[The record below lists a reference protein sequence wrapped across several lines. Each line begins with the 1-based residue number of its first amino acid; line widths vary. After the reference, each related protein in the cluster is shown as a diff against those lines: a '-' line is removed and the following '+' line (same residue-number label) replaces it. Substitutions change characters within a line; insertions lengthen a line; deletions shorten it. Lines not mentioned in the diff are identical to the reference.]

1 MKEIINV
8 EVSVSKSTLDQCKT
22 DLLCIG
28 QFAEAKTLDKTLRE
42 LNAKLG
48 GALEQV
54 IKLGDFKGEAGGS
67 ALVYTGGKIG
77 AKRVLLVGLGDKKK
91 AKLDALRNASAVAAK
106 KAVAIKAK
114 KMAVALHLA
123 LWHGLKARE
132 DTAKMAVPQDGRT
145 TKSDLVRCGQ
155 VMAEGVHF
163 GSYIYDEFMTSQ
175 KNGRSESLSIELIDN
190 SAAAVRKLNK
200 GAQVGSIIGQA
211 QNFARTL
218 ANRPPNV
225 MYPERLAEEAKKMV
239 AALPGLSCMV
249 FDDKQ
254 LKQKKMGGIIAVG
267 QGSEHKPRMII
278 LKWSPRSAKKSGT
291 VGLIG
296 KAITFDS
303 GGISIKPAAKMD
315 AMKMDKTG
323 GAVVLATMKAIAQ
336 LKLPVKVTAVVCAAE
351 NAPGGQSYRPGDV
364 ITTYSGKT
372 VEVLNTDAEGRMV
385 LCDGIHYAKELKCEP
400 IIDIATLTGAC
411 IVALG
416 MHKAGLMGND
426 DRLIKA
432 LAAAAERGGEPV
444 WHMPSGDEYAEELKS
459 KIADLKNIGSKY
471 GGACTAASFLGE
483 FAGETK
489 WAHLDIA
496 GPMEPSEPL
505 KKYVNEGSIGFGVR
519 LFVEYLSS
527 F

>member
-1 MKEIINV
+1 MKQIIKV
-8 EVSVSKSTLDQCKT
+8 EVSVRKVALDECKT
-22 DLLCIG
+22 DLLCVG
-28 QFAEAKTLDKTLRE
+28 QFADAKTLDKSLKQLDE
-42 LNAKLG
+42 KLG

-54 IKLGDFKGEAGGS
+54 LKLGDFKGEAGS
-67 ALVYTGGKIG
+67 NALVYTGGKIG

-91 AKLDALRNASAVAAK
+91 SRLDALRNAAAAAAK
-106 KAVAIKAK
+106 KAVEIKAREI
-114 KMAVALHLA
+114 AVALHSA
-123 LWHGLKARE
+123 FGGK
-132 DTAKMAVPQDGRT
+132 P
-145 TKSDLVRCGQ
+145 DLVRCGQ
-155 VMAEGVHF
+155 VIAEGVNF

-175 KNGRSESLSIELIDN
+175 KNGRSESLSVELIDDN
-190 SAAAVRKLNK
+190 AAAVRKLNS
-200 GAQVGSIIGQA
+200 GAEVGSIIGQA

-218 ANRPPNV
+218 ANRPPNIA
-225 MYPERLAEEAKKMV
+225 YPERLAAEAKKMV
-239 AALPGLSCMV
+239 ADLPGLSCTV

-267 QGSEHKPRMII
+267 QGSEHKPRMIV
-278 LKWSPRSAKKSGT
+278 LKWTPRSAKKSGT

-351 NAPGGQSYRPGDV
+351 NAPGGRSYRPGDV

-372 VEVLNTDAEGRMV
+372 VEILNTDAEGRMV
-385 LCDGIHYAKELKCEP
+385 LCDGIHYAKQQKCEP

-426 DRLIKA
+426 DRLIKV
-432 LAAAAERGGEPV
+432 LSAAAQRGGEPV
-444 WHMPSGDEYAEELKS
+444 WYMPSGNEYAEELKS

-483 FAGETK
+483 FAGQTK

-505 KKYVNEGSIGFGVR
+505 KKYVTDGSIGFGVR
-519 LFVEYLSS
+519 LLVEYLRNL
-527 F
+527 

>member
-1 MKEIINV
+1 MKEIIKV
-8 EVSVSKSTLDQCKT
+8 GVSVRKAALDEYEGE
-22 DLLCIG
+22 LLCVG
-28 QFAEAKTLDKTLRE
+28 QFAEAKTLDKTLKQ
-42 LNAKLG
+42 LDAKLD

-54 IKLGDFKGEAGGS
+54 IKLGDFKGEAGTS

-91 AKLDALRNASAVAAK
+91 ATPDALRKAAAAAAK

-114 KMAVALHLA
+114 EIAVGLHPA
-123 LWHGLKARE
+123 FG
-132 DTAKMAVPQDGRT
+132 GRL
-145 TKSDLVRCGQ
+145 DLTRYGQ
-155 VMAEGVHF
+155 VIAEGAYF
-163 GSYIYDEFMTSQ
+163 GSYIYDEFVTSE
-175 KNGRSESLSIELIDN
+175 KNGRSEALAVELID
-190 SAAAVRKLNK
+190 SDAAAVRKLGK
-200 GAQVGSIIGQA
+200 GAEVGSIIGEA

-218 ANRPPNV
+218 ANRPANM
-225 MYPERLAEEAKKMV
+225 MYPEKLAAEAKKMV
-239 AALPGLSCMV
+239 AGLPGLSCTV

-254 LKQKKMGGIIAVG
+254 LKAKKMGGIMAVG
-267 QGSEHKPRMII
+267 QGSEHKPRMIV
-278 LKWSPRSAKKSGT
+278 LKWAPRKVSAKKAGT

-303 GGISIKPAAKMD
+303 GGISIKPAAHMD

-323 GAVVLATMKAIAQ
+323 GAVVLATMKAVAE
-336 LKLPVKVTAVVCAAE
+336 LKLPVKITAVVCAAE
-351 NAPGGQSYRPGDV
+351 NLPGGQSYRPGDV

-372 VEVLNTDAEGRMV
+372 VEVLNTDAEGRLI
-385 LCDGIHYAKELKCEP
+385 LCDGIHYAKQLKCEP

-416 MHKAGLMGND
+416 LHKAGLMGND
-426 DRLIKA
+426 EKLIKEI
-432 LAAAAERGGEPV
+432 AAAAQRGGEPV
-444 WHMPSGDEYAEELKS
+444 WHMPSGDEYAQELKS

-471 GGACTAASFLGE
+471 GGACTGASFLGE

-505 KKYVNEGSIGFGVR
+505 KKYVADGSIGFGVR
-519 LFVEYLSS
+519 LLVEYLMSIK
-527 F
+527 

>member
-1 MKEIINV
+1 MKQIIKV
-8 EVSVSKSTLDQCKT
+8 EVSVRKVALDECKT
-22 DLLCIG
+22 DLLCVG
-28 QFAEAKTLDKTLRE
+28 QFADAKTLDKSLKQ
-42 LNAKLG
+42 LDDKLD

-54 IKLGDFKGEAGGS
+54 LKLGDFKGEAGS
-67 ALVYTGGKIG
+67 CALVYTGGKIG
-77 AKRVLLVGLGDKKK
+77 AKRALLVGLGDKKK
-91 AKLDALRNASAVAAK
+91 AGLNALRNAAAAAAK
-106 KAVAIKAK
+106 KAVSIKAK

-123 LWHGLKARE
+123 FGGK
-132 DTAKMAVPQDGRT
+132 Q
-145 TKSDLVRCGQ
+145 DLVRCGQ
-155 VMAEGVHF
+155 VMAEGVNF
-163 GSYIYDEFMTSQ
+163 GSYIYDEFMTDK
-175 KNGRSESLSIELIDN
+175 KNARSESISVELIDDN
-190 SAAAVRKLNK
+190 SATVRKLNT
-200 GAQVGSIIGQA
+200 GAEVGSIIGEA

-218 ANRPPNV
+218 ANRPPNIA
-225 MYPERLAEEAKKMV
+225 YPENLAAEAKKMV
-239 AALPGLSCMV
+239 AGLPGLSCTI

-278 LKWSPRSAKKSGT
+278 LKWSPKSAKKSGT

-303 GGISIKPAAKMD
+303 GGISIKPSVKMD

-351 NAPGGQSYRPGDV
+351 NAPGGHSYRPGDI

-372 VEVLNTDAEGRMV
+372 VEILNTDAEGRMV
-385 LCDGIHYAKELKCEP
+385 LCDGIHYVKQQKCEP

-432 LAAAAERGGEPV
+432 FSAAAERGGEPV
-444 WHMPSGDEYAEELKS
+444 WYMPSGDEYAEELKS

-483 FAGETK
+483 FAGDTK

-505 KKYVNEGSIGFGVR
+505 KKYVTEGSIGFGVR
-519 LFVEYLSS
+519 LFVEYLRN

>member
-1 MKEIINV
+1 MKQIIKV
-8 EVSVSKSTLDQCKT
+8 DVSVRKVALDECKT
-22 DLLCIG
+22 DLLCVG
-28 QFAEAKTLDKTLRE
+28 QFADAKTLDKSLKQ
-42 LNAKLG
+42 LDDKLD
-48 GALEQV
+48 GALAQML
-54 IKLGDFKGEAGGS
+54 KLGDFKGEAGS
-67 ALVYTGGKIG
+67 CALVYTGGKIG

-91 AKLDALRNASAVAAK
+91 AGLNALRNAAAAAAK

-114 KMAVALHLA
+114 KMAVALHLVF
-123 LWHGLKARE
+123 GGK
-132 DTAKMAVPQDGRT
+132 Q
-145 TKSDLVRCGQ
+145 DLVRCGQ
-155 VMAEGVHF
+155 VTAEGIYF
-163 GSYIYDEFMTSQ
+163 GSYIYDEFMTDK
-175 KNGRSESLSIELIDN
+175 KNGRSESLSVELIDN
-190 SAAAVRKLNK
+190 SAAAVRKLNS
-200 GAQVGSIIGQA
+200 GADVGSIIGEA

-218 ANRPPNV
+218 ANRPPNIA
-225 MYPERLAEEAKKMV
+225 YPENLAAEAKQMAV
-239 AALPGLSCMV
+239 GLPGLSCTV
-249 FDDKQ
+249 FDDRQ

-278 LKWSPRSAKKSGT
+278 LKWAPKSARKSGT

-303 GGISIKPAAKMD
+303 GGISIKPSAKMD

-336 LKLPVKVTAVVCAAE
+336 LKLSVKVTAVICAAE
-351 NAPGGQSYRPGDV
+351 NAPGGQSYRPGDI

-372 VEVLNTDAEGRMV
+372 VEILNTDAEGRMV
-385 LCDGIHYAKELKCEP
+385 LCDGIHYAKQQKCEP

-426 DRLIKA
+426 EKLIKA
-432 LAAAAERGGEPV
+432 LSAAAEQGGEPV
-444 WHMPSGDEYAEELKS
+444 WYMPSGDEYDEELKS

-471 GGACTAASFLGE
+471 GGACTGASFLGE
-483 FAGETK
+483 FAGDTK

-505 KKYVNEGSIGFGVR
+505 KKYVTEGSIGFGVR
-519 LFVEYLSS
+519 LFVEYLRNL
-527 F
+527 

>member
-1 MKEIINV
+1 MKQIIRV
-8 EVSVSKSTLDQCKT
+8 DVSVRKVTLDECKT
-22 DLLCIG
+22 DLLCVG
-28 QFAEAKTLDKTLRE
+28 QFADVKTLDKSLKQLDDK
-42 LNAKLG
+42 LN

-54 IKLGDFKGEAGGS
+54 LKLGDFKGKAGS
-67 ALVYTGGKIG
+67 CALVYTGGKIG
-77 AKRVLLVGLGDKKK
+77 AKRVLLVGLSDKKK
-91 AKLDALRNASAVAAK
+91 AGLNALRNAAAAAAK
-106 KAVAIKAK
+106 KAVSIKAK

-123 LWHGLKARE
+123 FG
-132 DTAKMAVPQDGRT
+132 GRP
-145 TKSDLVRCGQ
+145 DIVRCGQ
-155 VMAEGVHF
+155 VTAEGVNF
-163 GSYIYDEFMTSQ
+163 GSYIYDEFMTD
-175 KNGRSESLSIELIDN
+175 KKDGRNESLSVELIDD
-190 SAAAVRKLNK
+190 SAVAVRKLSS
-200 GAQVGSIIGQA
+200 GAETGSIIGEA

-218 ANRPPNV
+218 ANRPPNIA
-225 MYPERLAEEAKKMV
+225 YPENLAAEAKKM
-239 AALPGLSCMV
+239 ASALPGLSCTV

-278 LKWSPRSAKKSGT
+278 LKWSPKSAKKTGT
-291 VGLIG
+291 VGLVG

-303 GGISIKPAAKMD
+303 GGISIKPSAKMD

-351 NAPGGQSYRPGDV
+351 NAPGGHSYRPGDI

-372 VEVLNTDAEGRMV
+372 VEILNTDAEGRMV
-385 LCDGIHYAKELKCEP
+385 LCDGIHYAKQQKCEP

-426 DRLIKA
+426 DKLIKA
-432 LAAAAERGGEPV
+432 LSAAAEQGGEPV
-444 WHMPSGDEYAEELKS
+444 WYMPSGDEYAEELKS

-471 GGACTAASFLGE
+471 GGACTGASFLGE
-483 FAGETK
+483 FAGDTK

-505 KKYVNEGSIGFGVR
+505 KKYVTEGSIGFGVR
-519 LFVEYLSS
+519 LFVEYLKSLTAK
-527 F
+527 

>member
-1 MKEIINV
+1 MKQIIKV
-8 EVSVSKSTLDQCKT
+8 DVSVRKVALDECKT
-22 DLLCIG
+22 DLLCVG
-28 QFAEAKTLDKTLRE
+28 QFADAKTLDNSLKRLDD
-42 LNAKLG
+42 KLD
-48 GALEQV
+48 GALAQV
-54 IKLGDFKGEAGGS
+54 LKLGDFKGEAGS
-67 ALVYTGGKIG
+67 CSLVYTGGKIG
-77 AKRVLLVGLGDKKK
+77 AERVLLVGLGDKSK
-91 AKLDALRNASAVAAK
+91 AKLNALRNAAAAAAK

-114 KMAVALHLA
+114 KMAIALHLVF
-123 LWHGLKARE
+123 GGK
-132 DTAKMAVPQDGRT
+132 Q
-145 TKSDLVRCGQ
+145 DLVRCGQ
-155 VMAEGVHF
+155 VIAEGVNF
-163 GSYIYDEFMTSQ
+163 GSYIYDEFTTDK
-175 KNGRSESLSIELIDN
+175 KNGRSESLSVELIDDN
-190 SAAAVRKLNK
+190 SAAIRKLNS
-200 GAQVGSIIGQA
+200 GADVGSIIGEA

-218 ANRPPNV
+218 ANRPPNIA
-225 MYPERLAEEAKKMV
+225 YPENLAAEAKKMT
-239 AALPGLSCMV
+239 AGLPGLSCTV

-278 LKWSPRSAKKSGT
+278 LKWSPKSAKKSGT

-303 GGISIKPAAKMD
+303 GGISIKPSAKMD

-351 NAPGGQSYRPGDV
+351 NAPGGQSYRPGDI

-372 VEVLNTDAEGRMV
+372 VEILNTDAEGRMV
-385 LCDGIHYAKELKCEP
+385 LCDGIHYAKQQKCEP

-426 DRLIKA
+426 ERLIKA
-432 LAAAAERGGEPV
+432 LSVAAEQGGEPV
-444 WHMPSGDEYAEELKS
+444 WYMPSGDEYTEEMKS
-459 KIADLKNIGSKY
+459 KIADLKNTGSKY

-505 KKYVNEGSIGFGVR
+505 KKYVTDGSIGFGVR
-519 LFVEYLSS
+519 LFVEYLKSLAGK
-527 F
+527 

>member
-1 MKEIINV
+1 MKQIIKV
-8 EVSVSKSTLDQCKT
+8 DVSVRKVTLDECKT
-22 DLLCIG
+22 DLLCVG
-28 QFAEAKTLDKTLRE
+28 QFAEAKALDKSIKQLD
-42 LNAKLG
+42 AKLD

-54 IKLGDFKGEAGGS
+54 IKLGDFKGEAGS
-67 ALVYTGGKIG
+67 CALVYTGGKIG
-77 AKRVLLVGLGDKKK
+77 AKRVLLVGLGNKKK
-91 AKLDALRNASAVAAK
+91 AGLNALRNAAAAAAK

-114 KMAVALHLA
+114 KMAVALHLVFGGK
-123 LWHGLKARE
+123 L
-132 DTAKMAVPQDGRT
+132 
-145 TKSDLVRCGQ
+145 DLVRCGQ
-155 VMAEGVHF
+155 VMAEGVNF
-163 GSYIYDEFMTSQ
+163 GSYIYDEFMTDQ
-175 KNGRSESLSIELIDN
+175 KNGRSESLSVELIDDN
-190 SAAAVRKLNK
+190 SAVVRKLSS
-200 GAQVGSIIGQA
+200 GAEVGSVIGEA

-218 ANRPPNV
+218 ANRPPNIA
-225 MYPERLAEEAKKMV
+225 YPERLAAEAKKMV
-239 AALPGLSCMV
+239 AGLPGLSCTV

-254 LKQKKMGGIIAVG
+254 LKAKKMGGIIAVG
-267 QGSEHKPRMII
+267 QGSEHKPRMIV
-278 LKWSPRSAKKSGT
+278 LKWTPRSAKRSGT

-315 AMKMDKTG
+315 TMKMDKTG

-336 LKLPVKVTAVVCAAE
+336 LKLPVKVTVVVCAAE
-351 NAPGGQSYRPGDV
+351 NAPGGRSYRPGDV

-385 LCDGIHYAKELKCEP
+385 LCDGIHYAKQQKCEP

-432 LAAAAERGGEPV
+432 LSAAADRGGEPV

-471 GGACTAASFLGE
+471 GGACTGASFLGE

-505 KKYVNEGSIGFGVR
+505 KKYVTDGSIGFGVR
-519 LFVEYLSS
+519 LFVEYLMSLAGK
-527 F
+527 

>member
-1 MKEIINV
+1 
-8 EVSVSKSTLDQCKT
+8 
-22 DLLCIG
+22 
-28 QFAEAKTLDKTLRE
+28 
-42 LNAKLG
+42 
-48 GALEQV
+48 
-54 IKLGDFKGEAGGS
+54 
-67 ALVYTGGKIG
+67 
-77 AKRVLLVGLGDKKK
+77 
-91 AKLDALRNASAVAAK
+91 
-106 KAVAIKAK
+106 
-114 KMAVALHLA
+114 
-123 LWHGLKARE
+123 
-132 DTAKMAVPQDGRT
+132 
-145 TKSDLVRCGQ
+145 
-155 VMAEGVHF
+155 
-163 GSYIYDEFMTSQ
+163 
-175 KNGRSESLSIELIDN
+175 
-190 SAAAVRKLNK
+190 
-200 GAQVGSIIGQA
+200 
-211 QNFARTL
+211 
-218 ANRPPNV
+218 
-225 MYPERLAEEAKKMV
+225 MV
-239 AALPGLSCMV
+239 ADLPGLSCTV
-249 FDDKQ
+249 FDEKQ
-254 LKQKKMGGIIAVG
+254 LRQKKMGGIIAVG

-278 LKWSPRSAKKSGT
+278 LKWSPSKAAKTGT

-303 GGISIKPAAKMD
+303 GGISIKPSAKMD

-323 GAVVLATMKAIAQ
+323 GAVVLATMRAIAQ

-385 LCDGIHYAKELKCEP
+385 LCDGIHYAKQQKCEL

-411 IVALG
+411 MVALG

-432 LAAAAERGGEPV
+432 LSAAAERGGEPV

-483 FAGETK
+483 FAGQTK

-505 KKYVNEGSIGFGVR
+505 KKYVTDGSIGFGVR
-519 LFVEYLSS
+519 LFVEYLKGLAGK
-527 F
+527 